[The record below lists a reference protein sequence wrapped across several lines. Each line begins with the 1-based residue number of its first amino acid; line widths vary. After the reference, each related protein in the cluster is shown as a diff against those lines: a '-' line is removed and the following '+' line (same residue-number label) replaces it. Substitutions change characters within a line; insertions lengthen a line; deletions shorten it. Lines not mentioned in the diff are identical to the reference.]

1 MQDDPPSCFCSSGW
15 CVWVPGLP
23 GRGLPGAWVP
33 KGQGAKQEGMAACRA
48 PPFLIMSSVCGGRSK
63 EDVKI
68 HCVHVCGWRGGG
80 CFQSRILLPQLRFTW
95 RQVRLSSVPMTP
107 GWQTDTWRPPHC
119 DLGQSPHPLTT
130 TLSSPARLPAR
141 LRKEREGTAQ
151 LALGSLKE
159 AEVAGSGQ
167 APGHALLSARWGR
180 SPRAP
185 VHSPFAWQQGSQ
197 DIREGTGTVEGGELR
212 ERVGEERGPVASGGK
227 SPVQNWGHGKG
238 R

>member
-1 MQDDPPSCFCSSGW
+1 MTLGKALILSQPHFP
-15 CVWVPGLP
+15 LP
-23 GRGLPGAWVP
+23 HASQP
-33 KGQGAKQEGMAACRA
+33 
-48 PPFLIMSSVCGGRSK
+48 
-63 EDVKI
+63 
-68 HCVHVCGWRGGG
+68 
-80 CFQSRILLPQLRFTW
+80 
-95 RQVRLSSVPMTP
+95 
-107 GWQTDTWRPPHC
+107 
-119 DLGQSPHPLTT
+119 DLG
-130 TLSSPARLPAR
+130 
-141 LRKEREGTAQ
+141 KREGTAQ

-227 SPVQNWGHGKG
+227 SPVQNWGQGKG